1 MMPDNI
7 GIDPYLFFGNNHN
20 LWNERKKTILINGQI
35 ILNKSVYVY
44 FAASAYYLSQGIVNG
59 AFIDLE

>member
-7 GIDPYLFFGNNHN
+7 GIDPYLPFENNHN
-20 LWNERKKTILINGQI
+20 LWNEQKVILINGQI

-44 FAASAYYLSQGIVNG
+44 FAASAYYLFQGIVNG

>member
-7 GIDPYLFFGNNHN
+7 GIDPYLPFENNHN

-44 FAASAYYLSQGIVNG
+44 FAASAYYLFQGIVNG